1 MAACNGAKV
10 IETEKPSLWS
20 LFVGWMNIG
29 LTSVGGAAGPI
40 RHVIV
45 KQRKWLT
52 EGELA
57 ELFGVAQAL
66 PGATAVN
73 IAVMLG
79 DRFAGP
85 LGPFAALAGLII
97 PSLLIAI
104 GLASFATQ
112 LAATNARFAAAETAV
127 TAAVAGV
134 FIANGVRLMR
144 LIWDGSPDLTLAWRS
159 ARLAISA
166 FGALLVAGLHLFVP
180 FAMLILIAISMWVE
194 WRLRGTEERAA

>member
-1 MAACNGAKV
+1 MYACNGAKV
-10 IETEKPSLWS
+10 IETENPSLWA
-20 LFVGWMNIG
+20 LFTGWMNIG
-29 LTSVGGAAGPI
+29 LTSVGGAAGPL

-52 EGELA
+52 ESELA

-85 LGPFAALAGLII
+85 LGPFAALAGLIV

-104 GLASFATQ
+104 GLAAFATQ
-112 LAATNARFAAAETAV
+112 LAAANARFAAAETAI

-134 FIANGVRLMR
+134 FIANGVRLMK
-144 LIWDGSPDLTLAWRS
+144 LIWDQSPDIKAGWRY

-166 FGALLVAGLHLFVP
+166 LGAVLVAGLHLFVP
-180 FAMLILIAISMWVE
+180 FAMLILIALSMWIE
-194 WRLRGTEERAA
+194 WKLRGAEATAA